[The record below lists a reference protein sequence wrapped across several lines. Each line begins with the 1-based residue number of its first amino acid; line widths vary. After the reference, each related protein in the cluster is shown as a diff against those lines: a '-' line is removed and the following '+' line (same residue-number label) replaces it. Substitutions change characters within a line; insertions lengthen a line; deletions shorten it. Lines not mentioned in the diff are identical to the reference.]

1 MSLIC
6 ANVLCKEANWYWFM
20 SDKGTQAYVDG
31 FMKWTAEEAGALLY
45 SIVAD
50 NRITCAEYGTASD
63 GYIYYIKGA
72 NIAYLSES
80 GKCHGGAGYINI

>member
-31 FMKWTAEEAGALLY
+31 FMKWTAEEVGALLY
-45 SIVAD
+45 SIVTD
-50 NRITCAEYGTASD
+50 NRIACAKYATAHD
-63 GYIYYIKGA
+63 GYIHYIKGA
-72 NIAYLSES
+72 NIAALAEVANVM
-80 GKCHGGAGYINI
+80 AGQGI